1 MKKWLCLWVLLFSAV
16 VSAGTVNGTPADHD
30 QLRNLLKLTQE
41 AINNDQPERLEPYL
55 HKDYVITV
63 MNQELVTKDHTLKQL
78 FHDWFK
84 KPDAILKSL
93 RIAPEATIET
103 RIYGDRFGLCYGTS
117 VDTYELSDG
126 REFAFDSKWTATLIK
141 DAGQWKLLALHVG
154 VDPIE
159 NPLIDGYRS
168 GMGFG
173 GVMIEFGRLLFD

>member
-1 MKKWLCLWVLLFSAV
+1 MKKWFCLLVLLFPAV
-16 VSAGTVNGTPADHD
+16 VFAEAVSGTPADHD
-30 QLRNLLKLTQE
+30 QLRHLLEMAQE
-41 AINNDQPERLEPYL
+41 AINNDNPDQLEAYL

-63 MNQELVTKDHTLKQL
+63 MNQELVTKDRTLKEL
-78 FHDWFK
+78 FNDWFK

-93 RIAPEATIET
+93 TVKPEATIET
-103 RIYGDRFGLCYGTS
+103 RIYDDRFGVCYGTS
-117 VDTYELSDG
+117 VDTYTLQDG
-126 REFAFDSKWTATLIK
+126 REFSFDSKWTATVIK
-141 DAGQWKLLALHVG
+141 QDGQWKLLALHVG